1 MARALI
7 ALVVLVLSGCGY
19 SAPTLRVA
27 EVALHERTA
36 EGMVVMVS
44 IDADNRNEVEL
55 PLRDVSYTVTLE
67 NGWSFSG
74 TRSPEASLRRLG
86 TQRFRFPAVF
96 AFPEGAAPTG
106 PIGVSVSGR
115 VGYTAPGRL
124 AQDLFDAGIRRPSAP
139 FRGEGRVSLDA
150 AP

>member
-1 MARALI
+1 MLRFCLAMLT
-7 ALVVLVLSGCGY
+7 LVLSGCGY

-27 EVALHERTA
+27 EIRLHERTS

-55 PLRDVSYTVTLE
+55 PLRDVSYTVTLD
-67 NGWSFSG
+67 NGLSFSG

-96 AFPEGAAPTG
+96 AFPEGAAPSG
-106 PIGVSVSGR
+106 PLAVSVSGR
-115 VGYTAPGRL
+115 LSYTAPGRL
-124 AQDLFDAGIRRPSAP
+124 AQDLFDAGIRRPGAS
-139 FRGEGRVSLDA
+139 FRGEGQVSLDA
-150 AP
+150 SP

>member
-1 MARALI
+1 MLRFALASI
-7 ALVVLVLSGCGY
+7 ALVLSGCGY

-27 EVALHERTA
+27 EVRLHERTA

-55 PLRDVSYTVTLE
+55 PLRDVDYTVTLD

-86 TQRFRFPAVF
+86 TQRFQFPAAF
-96 AFPEGAAPTG
+96 AFPEGQTPSG
-106 PIGVSVSGR
+106 PINVAVSGR

-124 AQDLFDAGIRRPSAP
+124 AQDLFDAGIRRPSAS
-139 FRGEGRVSLDA
+139 FRGTGLISLDA
-150 AP
+150 TP